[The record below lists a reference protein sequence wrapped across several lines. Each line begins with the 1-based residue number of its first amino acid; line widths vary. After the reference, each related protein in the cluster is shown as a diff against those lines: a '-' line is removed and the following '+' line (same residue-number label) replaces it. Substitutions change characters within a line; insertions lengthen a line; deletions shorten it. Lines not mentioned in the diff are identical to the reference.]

1 MRYQLTQSSTDN
13 PDNSQLTVLVTV
25 MMAPEKTMSLHNNL
39 KCLNYSK
46 FSYWI
51 VVFYLPMWIKRGLQ
65 SAKSDASQL
74 CPTNDFLYRQKIVD
88 TMAESMDTSEILADE
103 DDRKLF
109 VGGLPQV
116 WTLVDISRV
125 LQNLLSN
132 CKLSF
137 VTSVRAGRLMFT
149 LFRTPSRRIYRYI
162 FRLLERSII

>member
-1 MRYQLTQSSTDN
+1 
-13 PDNSQLTVLVTV
+13 
-25 MMAPEKTMSLHNNL
+25 
-39 KCLNYSK
+39 
-46 FSYWI
+46 
-51 VVFYLPMWIKRGLQ
+51 MWIKRGLQ
-65 SAKSDASQL
+65 SAKSDDSQL
-74 CPTNDFLYRQKIVD
+74 CPSNDFLYRQKIVD

-162 FRLLERSII
+162 FRLLERLITLTSKRIPPLEDQGEIQAVSLSTVLIKKNYFQGFCICCV